1 MTGKHAAGEPQT
13 YPAVLMVRP
22 AQFGGNAET
31 AGSNFFQHAS
41 GRADDATSA
50 LREFDAL
57 ALALAGAGVRVIEFA
72 GQRGANTPDEV
83 FPNNWLTTHVDGT
96 VALYP
101 MLAPNRRRE
110 RRSDVLA
117 ALGTEHGFRVGRTV
131 DLTGF
136 EARAEYLEGTGSLVL
151 DRPRRV
157 AYACLSPRTHPEPLA
172 RFASEL
178 GYQTVTFHATDRAG
192 RPIYHTNVLLA
203 LGTHFAAVCTAA
215 IANESERH
223 ALLERLEHTGRDVV
237 AIGFD
242 QLEAFA
248 GNLLELRGS
257 RGPIIALSVT
267 AWRSF
272 DGAMRRTLERQGE
285 IVAANVATIERVGG
299 GSVRCMLAEIALPA
313 AR

>member
-1 MTGKHAAGEPQT
+1 M
-13 YPAVLMVRP
+13 
-22 AQFGGNAET
+22 
-31 AGSNFFQHAS
+31 
-41 GRADDATSA
+41 
-50 LREFDAL
+50 
-57 ALALAGAGVRVIEFA
+57 
-72 GQRGANTPDEV
+72 
-83 FPNNWLTTHVDGT
+83 
-96 VALYP
+96 
-101 MLAPNRRRE
+101 
-110 RRSDVLA
+110 
-117 ALGTEHGFRVGRTV
+117 
-131 DLTGF
+131 
-136 EARAEYLEGTGSLVL
+136 
-151 DRPRRV
+151 
-157 AYACLSPRTHPEPLA
+157 
-172 RFASEL
+172 
-178 GYQTVTFHATDRAG
+178 TFHATDRAG